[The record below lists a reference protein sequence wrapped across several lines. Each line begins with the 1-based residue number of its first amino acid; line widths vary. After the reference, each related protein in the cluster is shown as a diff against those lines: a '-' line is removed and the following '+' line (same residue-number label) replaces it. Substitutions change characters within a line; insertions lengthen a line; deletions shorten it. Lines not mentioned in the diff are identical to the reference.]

1 MNHYLISYK
10 HVLMY
15 YSALL
20 VNLVAYKNLRQI
32 IEQCGMPIWGASKAN
47 APDNLFFL
55 IIMLNYILFLLY
67 ITDRVLYRY

>member
-1 MNHYLISYK
+1 MH
-10 HVLMY
+10 

-20 VNLVAYKNLRQI
+20 VNLVAYKSLRQV

-47 APDNLFFL
+47 ALDNLCFL

-67 ITDRVLYRY
+67 VTDRVLYRY